1 MNNVPKWNESH
12 NLTANTF
19 CIFEFASEDFVTAKM
34 SDNGISQPVGLP
46 LDLE

>member
-1 MNNVPKWNESH
+1 MNKGPSALENKK
-12 NLTANTF
+12 LTANTF
-19 CIFEFASEDFVTAKM
+19 CIFEFASKNFVTAKI